1 MPSRTIADVTPV
13 ARGGV
18 FTVAEAMAAGYTR
31 AQIRHRV
38 ATGVWR
44 GLRRGVLVADGAA
57 RRASADPRSEHRVLT
72 AAALATHANT
82 WASHESAAVGHGL
95 EFLREPDL
103 HVVRLTR
110 PVDACSRLR
119 RTAGCEIHCCGLPPA
134 HRNDARRT
142 TTPARTV
149 VDLARR
155 LPLLDAV
162 VVADSAMRRRGVR
175 TDDLARV
182 LESCRGWPGSAN
194 AAAAVGLADPLA
206 ESVLESLSRV
216 ELVGHGL
223 TPETQCWLVGPDGR
237 ALRVDFLWWPE
248 RTVGEADGLG
258 KYVKYGPT
266 PAMDPLKVEKIRQE
280 VLEDWG
286 LEVVRW
292 GMREMRRD
300 SARVADRVRRGF
312 ARSLVRQEIRARNGE
327 VEVFHRLP
335 CAPWDIPPA
344 W

>member
-1 MPSRTIADVTPV
+1 MTSVVTY
-13 ARGGV
+13 GGV

-38 ATGVWR
+38 ATGAWQ
-44 GLRRGVLVADGAA
+44 GLRRGVLVEDEVA
-57 RRASADPRSEHRVLT
+57 RRARADPRSHHRLLT
-72 AAALATHANT
+72 AAALAAHAGA
-82 WASHESAAVGHGL
+82 WASHESAAVSHGL
-95 EFLREPDL
+95 EFLRQPDL
-103 HVVRLTR
+103 DLVRLTR
-110 PVDACSRLR
+110 PARGLTQVR
-119 RTAGCEIHCCGLPPA
+119 REAGSEIHSCGLPPE
-134 HRNDARRT
+134 HRNDAKRA

-175 TDDLARV
+175 NADLARV
-182 LESCRGWPGSAN
+182 LESCRGWPGSVQAG
-194 AAAAVGLADPLA
+194 AVLGLADPLA

-223 TPETQCWLVGPDGR
+223 PPETQCWLVGPDGR

-258 KYVKYGPT
+258 KYVKYGPRPT
-266 PAMDPLKVEKIRQE
+266 MDPLKVEKIRQE

-300 SARVADRVRRGF
+300 SAGVADRVRRGF

-335 CAPWDIPPA
+335 CAPWDIPPE